1 MRVLIKEKLSP
12 HKSKTPEGYLI
23 CRDAVLA
30 RTGDQDYYASEIY
43 PDWTGEDKLIKV
55 YRRPEQVFSQE
66 TLASFENKP
75 ITEEHPDEDVNPENH
90 HEYAV
95 GFARDIR
102 RGKDADGNDVM
113 LGNIIITDSDAI
125 NDIENG
131 IRTELSCGYNCDITT
146 GEHPEQINIRG
157 NHIALCEKG
166 RAGNAKIVDADPKY
180 VPGADGYI
188 KQLGEL
194 ALNAKT
200 MMDKSENKQSEL
212 FDIYAQ
218 LDTLVHNSR
227 GERQHVAVDMA
238 NGLLESLLRD
248 YKLERK
254 GMANFKVGDSVKDAN
269 HLPAKV
275 KNNLQKFLN
284 HKSTFL
290 KNKDYYISDF
300 IDEFKRISKLW
311 VEFPLEITR
320 EKIEGWYKT
329 KDGMMRKDYY
339 FSIDGYDDK
348 IIASIYANP
357 DTWSTT
363 EFNAYFT
370 DSVKDELVQ
379 SSSKEALKKNIAT
392 EIKAGK
398 DPKQAAAIAYSIQR
412 KNDAAPEEF
421 DHYEL
426 RVESGSRW
434 MDRKSGKITARSV
447 VDITE
452 EIENPYSTRK
462 TYPTIAAAK
471 KRAEDII
478 QRYQYDLS
486 NLQDLVVTIYG
497 VSGRGSWKVDEISYI
512 RKVNDSV
519 EDDFR
524 GEIIDTD
531 EATFDT
537 YRGYDIERTS
547 AGNFIVELD
556 NGVIQAES
564 FDEAVAM
571 IDEFLNKTEQM
582 LRDRAIGA
590 KVKDTDYT
598 PYFKKELIK
607 EIARQKKKVQED
619 EPEEDDE
626 QTRLNFRKTK
636 NSLLKNLREQMKN
649 ARKQ

>member
-254 GMANFKVGDSVKDAN
+254 GMTNFKVGDSIKDAN
-269 HLPAKV
+269 HLPTKV
-275 KNNLQKFLN
+275 KNDLQKFLN

-290 KNKDYYISDF
+290 KNKDYDISDF
-300 IDEFKRISKLW
+300 IEEFKRISKLW
-311 VEFPLEITR
+311 AEFPLEITR

-339 FSIDGYDDK
+339 FSIDGYDDN
-348 IIASIYANP
+348 IIASIYADP

-412 KNDAAPEEF
+412 KND
-421 DHYEL
+421 
-426 RVESGSRW
+426 
-434 MDRKSGKITARSV
+434 
-447 VDITE
+447 
-452 EIENPYSTRK
+452 
-462 TYPTIAAAK
+462 
-471 KRAEDII
+471 
-478 QRYQYDLS
+478 
-486 NLQDLVVTIYG
+486 
-497 VSGRGSWKVDEISYI
+497 
-512 RKVNDSV
+512 SV

-537 YRGYDIERTS
+537 YRGYDIERTTD
-547 AGNFIVELD
+547 GNFIVELD
-556 NGVIQAES
+556 NGVIQVKS

-571 IDEFLNKTEQM
+571 IDEFLDKTEQM

-607 EIARQKKKVQED
+607 EVARQKKKVQED

>member
-200 MMDKSENKQSEL
+200 MMDKSDNKQSEL

-269 HLPAKV
+269 HLPTKV
-275 KNNLQKFLN
+275 KNDLQKFLN

-290 KNKDYYISDF
+290 KNKDYDISDF

-339 FSIDGYDDK
+339 FSIDGYDDN
-348 IIASIYANP
+348 IIASIYADP
-357 DTWSTT
+357 ETWSTT

-370 DSVKDELVQ
+370 DSIKDELIQ

-412 KNDAAPEEF
+412 KND
-421 DHYEL
+421 
-426 RVESGSRW
+426 
-434 MDRKSGKITARSV
+434 
-447 VDITE
+447 
-452 EIENPYSTRK
+452 
-462 TYPTIAAAK
+462 
-471 KRAEDII
+471 
-478 QRYQYDLS
+478 
-486 NLQDLVVTIYG
+486 
-497 VSGRGSWKVDEISYI
+497 
-512 RKVNDSV
+512 SV

-547 AGNFIVELD
+547 DGNFIVELD
-556 NGVIQAES
+556 NGVIQVES

-571 IDEFLNKTEQM
+571 IDEFLDKTEQM

-607 EIARQKKKVQED
+607 EVARQKKKVQED

>member
-269 HLPAKV
+269 HLPTKV

-290 KNKDYYISDF
+290 KNKDYDISDF

-379 SSSKEALKKNIAT
+379 SSSKEALKKNIVT

-412 KNDAAPEEF
+412 KND
-421 DHYEL
+421 
-426 RVESGSRW
+426 S
-434 MDRKSGKITARSV
+434 
-447 VDITE
+447 
-452 EIENPYSTRK
+452 
-462 TYPTIAAAK
+462 
-471 KRAEDII
+471 AE
-478 QRYQYDLS
+478 
-486 NLQDLVVTIYG
+486 G
-497 VSGRGSWKVDEISYI
+497 
-512 RKVNDSV
+512 
-519 EDDFR
+519 DFR

-537 YRGYDIERTS
+537 YRGYDIERTTD
-547 AGNFIVELD
+547 GNFIVELD
-556 NGVIQAES
+556 NGAIRVES

-571 IDEFLNKTEQM
+571 IDEFLDKTEQM

>member
-254 GMANFKVGDSVKDAN
+254 GMTNFKVGDSVKDAK

-275 KNNLQKFLN
+275 KNDLQKFLN

-290 KNKDYYISDF
+290 KNKDYDISDF
-300 IDEFKRISKLW
+300 IEEFKRVSKLW
-311 VEFPLEITR
+311 AEFPLEITR

-339 FSIDGYDDK
+339 FSIDGYDDE
-348 IIASIYANP
+348 IMASIYADP

-370 DSVKDELVQ
+370 DSIKDELVQ

-392 EIKAGK
+392 EIEAGK

-412 KNDAAPEEF
+412 KNDA
-421 DHYEL
+421 
-426 RVESGSRW
+426 
-434 MDRKSGKITARSV
+434 
-447 VDITE
+447 
-452 EIENPYSTRK
+452 
-462 TYPTIAAAK
+462 
-471 KRAEDII
+471 
-478 QRYQYDLS
+478 
-486 NLQDLVVTIYG
+486 
-497 VSGRGSWKVDEISYI
+497 
-512 RKVNDSV
+512 V

-537 YRGYDIERTS
+537 YRGYDIGRTS
-547 AGNFIVELD
+547 DGNFIVELD
-556 NGVIQAES
+556 NGVIQVES
-564 FDEAVAM
+564 FGEAVEL
-571 IDEFLNKTEQM
+571 IDEFLDKTEQM
-582 LRDRAIGA
+582 LRDRAIGS
-590 KVKDTDYT
+590 KIKDTDYT

-607 EIARQKKKVQED
+607 EVARQKKKVQED

>member
-200 MMDKSENKQSEL
+200 MMDKSENKQNEL

-254 GMANFKVGDSVKDAN
+254 GMANFKVGDSIKDAK

-290 KNKDYYISDF
+290 KNKDYDISDF

-339 FSIDGYDDK
+339 FSIDGYDDE
-348 IIASIYANP
+348 IMASIYADP

-412 KNDAAPEEF
+412 KND
-421 DHYEL
+421 
-426 RVESGSRW
+426 
-434 MDRKSGKITARSV
+434 
-447 VDITE
+447 
-452 EIENPYSTRK
+452 
-462 TYPTIAAAK
+462 
-471 KRAEDII
+471 
-478 QRYQYDLS
+478 
-486 NLQDLVVTIYG
+486 
-497 VSGRGSWKVDEISYI
+497 
-512 RKVNDSV
+512 SV

-547 AGNFIVELD
+547 DGNFIVELD
-556 NGVIQAES
+556 NGVIQVES

-571 IDEFLNKTEQM
+571 IDKFLDKTEQM

-607 EIARQKKKVQED
+607 EVARQKKKVQED